1 MAPAANIPELDMS
14 MIQKLDIL
22 QSYWLL
28 YEHMKE
34 DFVHKDDLKIILNGN
49 TVSTAVVGMVDTP
62 PLPVT
67 GTGLGKAIFVQ
78 SDVVARSKAI
88 VYEKLAK
95 TGGIATEK
103 AIESLEALTS

>member
-34 DFVHKDDLKIILNGN
+34 DFVHKNDLSIILNSN
-49 TVSTAVVGMVDTP
+49 TVVTAVAGTVIAP
-62 PLPVT
+62 PLPLTGV
-67 GTGLGKAIFVQ
+67 GTGKALFVQ
-78 SDVVARSKAI
+78 TDAVARAKAL